1 MGEWEMAQLSLARAN
16 RIISYAIAEG
26 KRRGFNP
33 LGVCVL
39 DNGGSLK
46 AFQLQDGASNS
57 RFEIARGKALG
68 ALAIG
73 RGSRALHDQAVE
85 RPHFLVGL
93 CSVIPDGIV
102 PVPGGVIARSS
113 KGEILCAVGISGDG
127 SDNDEICAV
136 AAIEAAKLVAD
147 TG

>member
-1 MGEWEMAQLSLARAN
+1 MAKLSLSRAN
-16 RIISYAIAEG
+16 RIISKALAEG
-26 KRRGFNP
+26 VKQGFNP
-33 LGVCVL
+33 LGICVL

-73 RGSRALHDQAVE
+73 RGSRALHDQAKD

-102 PVPGGVIARSS
+102 PVPGGVIARNDR
-113 KGEILCAVGISGDG
+113 GEIICAVGISGDG
-127 SDNDEICAV
+127 SDNDELCAV
-136 AAIEAAKLVAD
+136 AAIGAVNLVAD
-147 TG
+147 PG

>member
-1 MGEWEMAQLSLARAN
+1 MAQLSITRAN
-16 RIISYAIAEG
+16 RIISHALAEG
-26 KRRGFNP
+26 RRRGFNP

-57 RFEIARGKALG
+57 RFEIARGKAQG

-73 RGSRALHDQAVE
+73 RGSRALHDQAIE
-85 RPHFLVGL
+85 RPHFLIGL
-93 CSVIPDGIV
+93 CSVIPDGVV
-102 PVPGGVIARSS
+102 PVPGGVIAKTG
-113 KGEILCAVGISGDG
+113 KGEIICVVGISGDG

-136 AAIEAAKLVAD
+136 AAIEAVNLVAD